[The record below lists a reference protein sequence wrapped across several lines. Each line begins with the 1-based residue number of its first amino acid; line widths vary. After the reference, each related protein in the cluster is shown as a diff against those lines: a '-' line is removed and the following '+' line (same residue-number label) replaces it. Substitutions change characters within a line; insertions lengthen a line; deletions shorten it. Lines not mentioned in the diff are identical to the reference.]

1 MPAGEATVKRP
12 FFLALAVAAVVALGA
27 PAAAYAE
34 PDDYTPTNP
43 ATPTLAG
50 STAVGIC
57 EKDAPWIA
65 YNVTLIDPDAQA
77 TSNEARLV
85 ITDGTNTST
94 IVLGTLVNGSLS
106 GRVLWPGASVNAAG
120 EATGWPGW
128 AFENGQ
134 WVEVPGNF
142 RWTRGDITATI
153 EVNPSLVVPLSYP
166 PATPQCSA
174 NPHNPS
180 TASLPATGMTAAVGP
195 IAIAG
200 GAALA
205 VGLGFLLVVRRRSA
219 RR

>member
-1 MPAGEATVKRP
+1 MKRP

-27 PAAAYAE
+27 PTAANAE
-34 PDDYTPTNP
+34 ADDYTPTNP

-50 STAVGIC
+50 STAVGVC
-57 EKDAPWIA
+57 DHDAPWITFD
-65 YNVTLIDPDAQA
+65 VTLIDPDGQV
-77 TSNEARLV
+77 TSNEAKLV
-85 ITDGTNTST
+85 LTDGTNTTT
-94 IVLGTLVNGSLS
+94 IALGTLVNGSLS
-106 GRVLWPGASVNAAG
+106 GRVLWPGASVNGAG

-142 RWTRGDITATI
+142 RWTRGAITATI

-166 PATPQCSA
+166 PATPQCA
-174 NPHNPS
+174 AGPQNPS

-200 GAALA
+200 GVVL
-205 VGLGFLLVVRRRSA
+205 VLGLGFLLFRRRSA

>member
-1 MPAGEATVKRP
+1 MPAGEAIVKRP
-12 FFLALAVAAVVALGA
+12 FFLALAVVALVALSA
-27 PAAAYAE
+27 PTAAMAE
-34 PDDYTPTNP
+34 GDDYTPTNP

-50 STAVGIC
+50 STAVGVC

-65 YNVTLIDPDAQA
+65 FNVALIDPDSQV
-77 TSNEARLV
+77 TSNEAKLV
-85 ITDGTNTST
+85 ITDGANTET
-94 IVLGTLVNGSLS
+94 IVLGTLVDGGLS

-134 WVEVPGNF
+134 WVEVSGNF
-142 RWTRGDITATI
+142 AWTRGPITATI

-166 PATPQCSA
+166 PATPQCA
-174 NPHNPS
+174 AGPHNPS
-180 TASLPATGMTAAVGP
+180 TASLPATGMAAAVGP

-200 GAALA
+200 AIALA
-205 VGLGFLLVVRRRSA
+205 IGLAFVIFRRRSA